1 MLAEPRLILLDEA
14 TSAVDPR
21 TEERLTAPL
30 ARLLAGRTS
39 LVVAHRLS
47 TIRHAD
53 LVLVMDG
60 GRILERGTHDALLA
74 TPGAYER
81 LYGQFVA

>member
-1 MLAEPRLILLDEA
+1 MLAEPRLVLLDEA

-21 TEERLTAPL
+21 TEGRLTAAL

-53 LVLVMDG
+53 LVLVIEE
-60 GRILERGTHDALLA
+60 GRIVERGTHDTLMASE
-74 TPGAYER
+74 GAYAR
-81 LYGQFVA
+81 LHRHFMG